1 MRVKFLQKAGVLA
14 AVSVL
19 TFTSVPM
26 MPVQAKTD
34 AEVTNTA
41 GYSTDVIYQIVTD
54 RFLDGDSSN
63 NPSGAV
69 FDKGD
74 MKKYHGGD
82 WAGIT
87 QKINDGYFQNM
98 GVTALWISSPV
109 ENIMSV
115 DPSNNCA
122 SYHGY
127 WGKDFFRT
135 NSAFGTMDDFQTLL
149 DTAHANGLKIV
160 IDFAPN
166 HTSTAEYAGINFPE
180 DGALYRD
187 GSLVGTFSNDSNGLF
202 NHESWTDFSSLE
214 NGIYHSMY
222 GLADLNQM
230 NSTVDDY
237 LKDAIDQWL
246 DMGVDGIRVDA
257 VKHMPQGWQ
266 TNWLSSIYEDHDV
279 FVFGEW
285 FNGGTGNDTEMT
297 AFANDSGMSLLDF
310 RYANAVRNA
319 IGSES
324 SSMKSLYQVMV
335 DTESDYDEVNDQVTF
350 IDNHD
355 MSRFMTLSKNS
366 SDSVNQAYV
375 MLLTSRGVPTIYYGS
390 EQYMTG
396 STDPYNRGDMTSFDT
411 NSTAYQVISKLAPLR
426 KTNAA
431 MAYGT
436 STEKWVNDD
445 VLIYERQFGNDV
457 VLTAVN
463 RNENVSYDISGL
475 FTDLPAGTYNDA
487 LDGILNGE
495 SINVSST
502 GAVTNFT
509 LDGGECAV
517 WTYSTQDQATNIGN
531 VDPGM
536 GVSGNTIS
544 ISGRGFGETQ
554 GTVYF
559 GKTAATVLDWSD
571 SLIEVQ
577 IPNVSGGEYTI
588 KVNSATGG
596 SDSYAGF
603 KVLTASQ
610 VATRFYINNADTSYG
625 QSVYIVGNCE
635 ELGNWDTDKAVGG
648 FFNNTASI
656 ANYPTWFYDVSVPAG
671 TTIEYKYIKKDASGN
686 VIWESGSNH
695 VYTTVSDGTGVV
707 VDNWQ

>member
-1 MRVKFLQKAGVLA
+1 MKFLQKAGILAVASVLA
-14 AVSVL
+14 
-19 TFTSVPM
+19 FTSLPM
-26 MPVQAKTD
+26 SPVQAKTD

-54 RFLDGDSSN
+54 RFADGDSSN
-63 NPSGAV
+63 NPSGDI
-69 FDKGD
+69 FDKTD
-74 MKKYHGGD
+74 LKKYHGGD

-87 QKINDGYFQNM
+87 QKINEGYFQNM

-109 ENIMSV
+109 ENIMSI

-135 NSAFGTMDDFQTLL
+135 NSAFGTMEDFQTLL

-166 HTSTAEYAGINFPE
+166 HTSTAEYAGITFPE

-187 GSLVGTFSNDSNGLF
+187 GTLVGTFSNDSTGLF
-202 NHESWTDFSSLE
+202 NHESWTDFSTLE

-230 NSTVDDY
+230 NATVDDY

-266 TNWLSSIYEDHDV
+266 TNWLSDIYEDHDV

-285 FNGGTGNDTEMT
+285 FNGGTGNDQQMT
-297 AFANDSGMSLLDF
+297 DFANNSGMSLLDF

-324 SSMKSLYQVMV
+324 GTMQELYQVMV
-335 DTESDYDEVNDQVTF
+335 DTEADYDEVNDQVTF

-355 MSRFMTLSKNS
+355 MSRFMTLSDNS
-366 SDSVNQAYV
+366 QDDVNQAYV

-396 STDPYNRGDMTSFDT
+396 STDPYNRGDMISYDT
-411 NSTAYQVISKLAPLR
+411 NSKAYQIISKLAPLR
-426 KTNAA
+426 KSNAA
-431 MAYGT
+431 LAYGT
-436 STEKWVNDD
+436 SKEKWMNDD
-445 VLIYERQFGNDV
+445 VLIYERQFGDDV

-463 RNENVSYDISGL
+463 RNENVSYNIAGL
-475 FTDLPAGTYNDA
+475 FTDLPAGSYQDA
-487 LDGILNGE
+487 LDGLLNGE
-495 SINVSST
+495 TINVSST
-502 GAVTNFT
+502 GAVSNFT

-517 WTYSTQDQATNIGN
+517 WTYTTASQDVKIGN

-536 GVSGNTIS
+536 GVSGNTIT

-554 GTVYF
+554 GRVLF
-559 GKTAATVLDWSD
+559 GNTEASIIDWSD
-571 SLIEVQ
+571 SLIELQ
-577 IPNVSGGEYTI
+577 IPSVAGGEYAIT
-588 KVNSATGG
+588 VNTANGEADTF
-596 SDSYAGF
+596 DGF

-610 VATRFYINNADTSYG
+610 VATRFYVNNADTEYG
-625 QSVYIVGNCE
+625 QSVYIVGNVE
-635 ELGNWDTDKAVGG
+635 ELGNWDTDKAVGA
-648 FFNNTASI
+648 FFNNTESI
-656 ANYPTWFYDVSVPAG
+656 ATYPTWFYDISVPAG
-671 TTIEYKYIKKDASGN
+671 TTIEYKYIKKDAAGN
-686 VIWESGSNH
+686 VIWESGANH
-695 VYTTVSDGTGVV
+695 VYTTVSNGTGIV
-707 VDNWQ
+707 VDNW

>member
-1 MRVKFLQKAGVLA
+1 MKFLEKAGILA
-14 AVSVL
+14 VASAL
-19 TFTSVPM
+19 AFTSLPM
-26 MPVQAKTD
+26 SPVQAKTD

-54 RFLDGDSSN
+54 RFADGDSSN
-63 NPSGAV
+63 NPSGDI
-69 FDKGD
+69 FDKTD
-74 MKKYHGGD
+74 LKKYHGGD

-87 QKINDGYFQNM
+87 QKINEGYFQNM

-109 ENIMSV
+109 ENIMSI

-135 NSAFGTMDDFQTLL
+135 NSAFGTMEDFQTLL

-166 HTSTAEYAGINFPE
+166 HTSTAEYAGITFPE

-187 GSLVGTFSNDSNGLF
+187 GTLVGTFSNDSTGLF
-202 NHESWTDFSSLE
+202 NHESWTDFSTLE

-230 NSTVDDY
+230 NATVDDY

-266 TNWLSSIYEDHDV
+266 TNWLSDIYEDHDV

-285 FNGGTGNDTEMT
+285 FNGGTGNDQQMT
-297 AFANDSGMSLLDF
+297 DFANNSGMSLLDF

-324 SSMKSLYQVMV
+324 GTMQELYQVMV
-335 DTESDYDEVNDQVTF
+335 DTEADYDEVNDQVTF

-355 MSRFMTLSKNS
+355 MSRFMTLSDNS
-366 SDSVNQAYV
+366 QDDVNQAYV

-396 STDPYNRGDMTSFDT
+396 STDPYNRGDMTSYDT
-411 NSTAYQVISKLAPLR
+411 NSTAYQIISKLAPLR
-426 KTNAA
+426 KSNAA
-431 MAYGT
+431 LAYGT
-436 STEKWVNDD
+436 SKEKWMNDD
-445 VLIYERQFGNDV
+445 VLIYERQFGDDV
-457 VLTAVN
+457 VVTAVN
-463 RNENVSYDISGL
+463 RNENVSYNIAGL
-475 FTDLPAGTYNDA
+475 FTDLPAGSYQDA
-487 LDGILNGE
+487 LDGLLNGE
-495 SINVSST
+495 TINVSST
-502 GAVTNFT
+502 GAVSNFT

-517 WTYSTQDQATNIGN
+517 WTYTTASQDVKIGN

-536 GVSGNTIS
+536 GVSGNTIT

-554 GTVYF
+554 GSVLF
-559 GKTAATVLDWSD
+559 GNTEAAIIDWSD
-571 SLIEVQ
+571 SLIELQ
-577 IPNVSGGEYTI
+577 IPSVAGGEYAIT
-588 KVNSATGG
+588 VNTANGEADTF
-596 SDSYAGF
+596 DGF

-610 VATRFYINNADTSYG
+610 VATRFYVNNADTAYG
-625 QSVYIVGNCE
+625 QSVYIVGNVE
-635 ELGNWDTDKAVGG
+635 ELGNWDTDKAVGA
-648 FFNNTASI
+648 FFNNTESI
-656 ANYPTWFYDVSVPAG
+656 ATYPTWFYDISVPAG
-671 TTIEYKYIKKDASGN
+671 TTIEYKYIKKDAAGN
-686 VIWESGSNH
+686 VIWESGANH
-695 VYTTVSDGTGVV
+695 VYTTVSNGTGIV
-707 VDNWQ
+707 VDNW

>member
-1 MRVKFLQKAGVLA
+1 MKFLEKAGILAVASVLA
-14 AVSVL
+14 
-19 TFTSVPM
+19 FTSLPM
-26 MPVQAKTD
+26 SPVQAKTD

-54 RFLDGDSSN
+54 RFADGDSSN
-63 NPSGAV
+63 NPSGDI
-69 FDKGD
+69 FDKTD
-74 MKKYHGGD
+74 LKKYHGGD

-87 QKINDGYFQNM
+87 QKINEGYFQNM
-98 GVTALWISSPV
+98 GITALWISSPV
-109 ENIMSV
+109 ENIMSI

-135 NSAFGTMDDFQTLL
+135 NSAFGTMEDFQTLL

-166 HTSTAEYAGINFPE
+166 HTSTAEYAGITFPE

-187 GSLVGTFSNDSNGLF
+187 GTLAGTFSNDSTGLF
-202 NHESWTDFSSLE
+202 NHESWTDFSTLE

-230 NSTVDDY
+230 NATVDDY

-266 TNWLSSIYEDHDV
+266 TNWLSDIYEDHDV

-285 FNGGTGNDTEMT
+285 FNGGTGNDQQMT
-297 AFANDSGMSLLDF
+297 DFANNSGMSLLDF

-324 SSMKSLYQVMV
+324 GTMQELYQVMV
-335 DTESDYDEVNDQVTF
+335 DTEADYDEVNDQVTF

-355 MSRFMTLSKNS
+355 MSRFMTLSDNS
-366 SDSVNQAYV
+366 QDDVNQAYV

-396 STDPYNRGDMTSFDT
+396 STDPYNRGDMTSYDT
-411 NSTAYQVISKLAPLR
+411 NSTAYQIISKLAPLR

-431 MAYGT
+431 LAYGT
-436 STEKWVNDD
+436 SKEKWMNDD
-445 VLIYERQFGNDV
+445 VLIYERQFGDDV

-463 RNENVSYDISGL
+463 RNENVSYNIAGL
-475 FTDLPAGTYNDA
+475 FTDLPAGSYQDA
-487 LDGILNGE
+487 LDGLLNGE
-495 SINVSST
+495 TINVSST
-502 GAVTNFT
+502 GAVSNFT

-517 WTYSTQDQATNIGN
+517 WTYTTASQDVKIGN

-536 GVSGNTIS
+536 GVSGNKIT
-544 ISGRGFGETQ
+544 ISGRGFGETE
-554 GTVYF
+554 GSVLF
-559 GKTAATVLDWSD
+559 GNTEASIIDWSD
-571 SLIEVQ
+571 SLIELQ
-577 IPNVSGGEYTI
+577 IPSVAGGEYAIT
-588 KVNSATGG
+588 VNTANGEADTF
-596 SDSYAGF
+596 DGF

-610 VATRFYINNADTSYG
+610 VATRFYVNNADTAYG
-625 QSVYIVGNCE
+625 QSVYIVGNVE
-635 ELGNWDTDKAVGG
+635 ELGNWDTDKAVGA
-648 FFNNTASI
+648 FFNNTESI
-656 ANYPTWFYDVSVPAG
+656 ATYPTWFYDISVPAG
-671 TTIEYKYIKKDASGN
+671 TTIEYKYIKKDAAGN
-686 VIWESGSNH
+686 VIWESGANH
-695 VYTTVSDGTGVV
+695 VYTTVSNGTGIV
-707 VDNWQ
+707 VDNW

>member
-1 MRVKFLQKAGVLA
+1 MKFLEKAGILA
-14 AVSVL
+14 VASAL
-19 TFTSVPM
+19 AFTSLPM
-26 MPVQAKTD
+26 STVQAKTD

-54 RFLDGDSSN
+54 RFADGDSSN
-63 NPSGAV
+63 NPSGDI
-69 FDKGD
+69 FDKTD
-74 MKKYHGGD
+74 LKKYHGGD

-87 QKINDGYFQNM
+87 QKINEGYFQNM

-109 ENIMSV
+109 ENIMSI

-135 NSAFGTMDDFQTLL
+135 NSAFGTMEDFQTLL

-166 HTSTAEYAGINFPE
+166 HTSTAEYAGITFPE

-187 GSLVGTFSNDSNGLF
+187 GTLVGTFSNDSTGLF
-202 NHESWTDFSSLE
+202 NHESWTDFSTLE

-230 NSTVDDY
+230 NATVDDY

-266 TNWLSSIYEDHDV
+266 TNWLSDIYEDHDV

-285 FNGGTGNDTEMT
+285 FNGGTGNDQQMT
-297 AFANDSGMSLLDF
+297 DFANNSGMSLLDF

-324 SSMKSLYQVMV
+324 GTMQELYQVMV
-335 DTESDYDEVNDQVTF
+335 DTEADYDEVNDQVTF

-355 MSRFMTLSKNS
+355 MSRFMTLSDNS
-366 SDSVNQAYV
+366 QDDVNQAYV

-396 STDPYNRGDMTSFDT
+396 STDPYNRGDMTSYDT
-411 NSTAYQVISKLAPLR
+411 NSKAYQIISKLAPLR

-431 MAYGT
+431 LAYGT
-436 STEKWVNDD
+436 SKEKWMNDD
-445 VLIYERQFGNDV
+445 VLIYERQFGDDV
-457 VLTAVN
+457 VVTAVN
-463 RNENVSYDISGL
+463 RNENVSYNIAGL
-475 FTDLPAGTYNDA
+475 FTDLPAGSYQDA
-487 LDGILNGE
+487 LDGLLNGE
-495 SINVSST
+495 TINVSST
-502 GAVTNFT
+502 GAVSNFT

-517 WTYSTQDQATNIGN
+517 WTYTTSSQDVKIGN

-536 GVSGNTIS
+536 GVSGNTIT
-544 ISGRGFGETQ
+544 ISGRGFGETE
-554 GTVYF
+554 GSVFF
-559 GKTAATVLDWSD
+559 GNTEAYIIDWSD
-571 SLIEVQ
+571 SLIELQ
-577 IPNVSGGEYTI
+577 IPSVAGGEYAIT
-588 KVNSATGG
+588 VNTANGEADTF
-596 SDSYAGF
+596 DGF
-603 KVLTASQ
+603 KVLIASQ
-610 VATRFYINNADTSYG
+610 VATRFYVNNADTAYG
-625 QSVYIVGNCE
+625 QSVYIVGNVE
-635 ELGNWDTDKAVGG
+635 ELGNWDTDKAVGA
-648 FFNNTASI
+648 FFNNTESI
-656 ANYPTWFYDVSVPAG
+656 ATYPTWFYDISVPAG
-671 TTIEYKYIKKDASGN
+671 TTIEYKYIKKDAAGN
-686 VIWESGSNH
+686 VIWESGANH
-695 VYTTVSDGTGVV
+695 VYTTVSNGTGIV
-707 VDNWQ
+707 VDNW